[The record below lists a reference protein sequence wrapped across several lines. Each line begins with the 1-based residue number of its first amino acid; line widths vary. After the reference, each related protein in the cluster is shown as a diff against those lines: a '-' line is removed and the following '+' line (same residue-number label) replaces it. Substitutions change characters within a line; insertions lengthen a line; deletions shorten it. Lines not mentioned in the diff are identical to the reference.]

1 MIYTDREKCQGCYA
15 CVRDCPAKAIRVRE
29 GLAEIIRERC
39 IACGNCVRV
48 CVPKAKRVESDVGAV
63 WQLLGQSSPVIA
75 LLSATFPAAFP
86 EVQPRQLAT
95 ALKKLG
101 FSEVIEDS
109 FGAELVCREYA
120 RLLDRSDGKAY
131 LSSPCPAIV
140 SYIEKYYPRLIDNLA
155 PIVSP
160 MIAMGRVIKWQYNP
174 EAKAVFIGSCV
185 AKKAEAADGNVAGVI
200 DAVLTFAELKEM
212 FAAKGIHPEAE
223 EEGQFSGPKPNL
235 GRLFGIC
242 GGLVEIAGL
251 STSIQSN
258 DVTSACG
265 KDDAMKILRE
275 LAEGNITAKL
285 TSLHFCEGCI
295 SGPVIDNDLS
305 VFKRREII
313 NNYALREA
321 DPGQTER
328 DIEEYANIDLSRKFT
343 AQAIG
348 LAAPREEDV
357 EAVLAEIGKADPAA
371 QMNCGACGY
380 GSCREL
386 AIAVC
391 QGLAEPTMC
400 WPYVVDK
407 LEATQR
413 NLIQMEKLTSLGQ
426 LAASI
431 AHEVNNPIAGV
442 LVYTQLLA
450 KKLTADT
457 LAKEKALDYLSKMES
472 ELTRSSRIIR
482 NLLDF
487 ARESKP
493 ALRLVNL
500 NEVIDRAF
508 SLVAHSAQMQH
519 VEVVKNLSPTLPEVM
534 ADPDQLQQVGTNLML
549 NAIQAMPE
557 GGTLTVDTS
566 ADSGGQIKIEV
577 KDTGCGIPQENL
589 QRLFTPFFTTKK
601 EVKGVGLGL
610 AVSYGIIQRHQGK
623 IEVDSE
629 VGKGTTF
636 RVYLPVYDA
645 QESQP
650 A

>member
-48 CVPKAKRVESDVGAV
+48 CVPKAKRVESDIGTVR
-63 WQLLGQSSPVIA
+63 QLLAESSTVIA

-120 RLLDRSDGKAY
+120 RLLSRSDGKAY

-140 SYIEKYYPRLIDNLA
+140 SYIEKYYPRLIDSLA

-212 FAAKGIHPEAE
+212 FAAKGIHPETE
-223 EEGQFSGPKPNL
+223 EEGQLSGPKPNL

-242 GGLVEIAGL
+242 GGLVETAGL

-265 KDDAMKILRE
+265 RDNTMRILRE

-321 DPGQTER
+321 DPEQTER

-348 LAAPREEDV
+348 LAAPSKEDI
-357 EAVLAEIGKADPAA
+357 EAVLAEIGKADPEV
-371 QMNCGACGY
+371 QMDCGACGY

-450 KKLTADT
+450 KKLAADT
-457 LAKEKALDYLSKMES
+457 LSKEKGLDYLSKMEL

-487 ARESKP
+487 SRESKP

-500 NEVIDRAF
+500 NEVIERAF

-519 VEVVKNLSPTLPEVM
+519 VEVIKNLSPTLPEVM
-534 ADPDQLQQVGTNLML
+534 ADPDQLQQVATNLML
-549 NAIQAMPE
+549 NAIQAMTE

-566 ADSGGQIKIEV
+566 ADSGGQIKVEV

-610 AVSYGIIQRHQGK
+610 AVSYGIIQRHQGR

-636 RVYLPVYDA
+636 TVHLPVYD
-645 QESQP
+645 SQGSKS

>member
-487 ARESKP
+487 SRESKP